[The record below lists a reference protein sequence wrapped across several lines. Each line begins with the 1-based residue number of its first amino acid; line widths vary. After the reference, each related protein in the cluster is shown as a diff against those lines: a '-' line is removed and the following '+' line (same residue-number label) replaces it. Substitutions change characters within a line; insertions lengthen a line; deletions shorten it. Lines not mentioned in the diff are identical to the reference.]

1 MAKTPFSADY
11 IHKLLKT
18 IPEAERSKFLE
29 MLEEQPIIGQ
39 PAASSSA
46 ATPALHAST
55 PGGVAAPQTLDE
67 FCDTVAQE
75 AYVQPPPAA
84 PAAPPPQRAS
94 PAATPPKNPA
104 GAAAQTATP
113 AASKAN
119 PRQNPRAHQ
128 PQHRH
133 RQARHLRK
141 IRPRLLHLS
150 WMRIRQG
157 PLPVPRHKVPLQR
170 RRELP
175 LLLQMPPLPELALS
189 STMAP
194 ATPRFASF
202 NSGRAGRS
210 VAHVKTLSVRRRS
223 PTAVTAFTQCTA
235 AGTCKRAEGR
245 NRANQTTA
253 PASSDD
259 GWHQSHWEWSSD
271 WNSGAWTPAW
281 DSHEGW
287 NEGWHQ
293 GWHQ

>member
-29 MLEEQPIIGQ
+29 MLEEQPIIGAGLPLLAALLHQLCMPPRRGESRHHRRWMSFVTRWRRRPMSSHPPLHQRLRRPRGPHPQ
-39 PAASSSA
+39 PHHPR
-46 ATPALHAST
+46 TPLVRQLRRRRL
-55 PGGVAAPQTLDE
+55 PLPK
-67 FCDTVAQE
+67 
-75 AYVQPPPAA
+75 PPC
-84 PAAPPPQRAS
+84 RRS
-94 PAATPPKNPA
+94 
-104 GAAAQTATP
+104 
-113 AASKAN
+113 N

-235 AGTCKRAEGR
+235 AGTARGRRA
-245 NRANQTTA
+245 ATA
-253 PASSDD
+253 L
-259 GWHQSHWEWSSD
+259 
-271 WNSGAWTPAW
+271 TRLRFLR
-281 DSHEGW
+281 
-287 NEGWHQ
+287 
-293 GWHQ
+293 